1 MTDDERLV
9 FSNFIFNRFPDGRCR
24 AQVELTRMGGGM
36 FVGTREGKGTETV
49 ALRCAAQASVDA
61 IQQVVESGRSFELLG
76 VKTVHAFDSVIV
88 IVSVGVTDQDGNH
101 RRLVGTYVA
110 EQGAE
115 RAAAVAVLNATN
127 RYVANDAVMRS

>member
-1 MTDDERLV
+1 MSDDVRLV

-24 AQVELTRMGGGM
+24 AQVELTRSGGT

-61 IQQVVESGRSFELLG
+61 IQQAVESGRSFELIG
-76 VKTVHAFDSVIV
+76 VKSVHAFDSVIV
-88 IVSVGVTDQDGNH
+88 IVSVGVTDRGG
-101 RRLVGTYVA
+101 RRRFVGTYVA
-110 EQGAE
+110 DQGPE

-127 RYVANDAVMRS
+127 RYVTNDSVVRS

>member
-9 FSNFIFNRFPDGRCR
+9 FSNFIFNSFPDGRCR

-36 FVGTREGKGTETV
+36 FVGTREGKGAETV
-49 ALRCAAQASVDA
+49 ALRCAAEATVDA

-76 VKTVHAFDSVIV
+76 VKSVHAFDSVIV
-88 IVSVGVTDQDGNH
+88 IVSVGVTDQDG
-101 RRLVGTYVA
+101 RRRFVGTYVA
-110 EQGAE
+110 DHGAE

-127 RYVANDAVMRS
+127 RYVASDAVMRS

>member
-9 FSNFIFNRFPDGRCR
+9 FSDFIFHRFPDGRCR
-24 AQVELTRMGGGM
+24 AQVELTRISGGM

-76 VKTVHAFDSVIV
+76 VKSVHAFDSVIV
-88 IVSVGVTDQDGNH
+88 IVSVGVTDQNGH
-101 RRLVGTYVA
+101 RRFVGTYVA
-110 EQGAE
+110 DEGAE

-127 RYVANDAVMRS
+127 RYVANDSVVRS

>member
-1 MTDDERLV
+1 MSDDVRLV

-24 AQVELTRMGGGM
+24 AQVELTRSGGGN

-61 IQQVVESGRSFELLG
+61 IQQAVESGRSFELVG
-76 VKTVHAFDSVIV
+76 VKAVHAFDSLIV
-88 IVSVGVTDQDGNH
+88 IVSVGVTDQDG
-101 RRLVGTYVA
+101 RRRFVGTYVA
-110 EQGAE
+110 DQGPE

-127 RYVANDAVMRS
+127 RYVANDSVVRS